1 MDHFAMKCADSTH
14 FRSFFGVM
22 IMCISVIAAAFAGAA
37 DATTKALVPGD
48 VHVAN
53 SRVYIRVEK
62 TGFGHVHGVVGMLSS
77 GHVTLDADQGAGQLV
92 FDTTSF
98 LADVAYA
105 RKYLGVEGETAPDT
119 QREVTANMLGAE
131 VLDVKQY
138 PTATFDIVSTRK
150 TAQPSR
156 QGLPVYEFVG
166 EFTLHGVK
174 RPLRFQAEVENRG
187 EFLRIRG
194 QFSLRQSEY
203 GIKPLR
209 KALGAVGVADDLA
222 VHGDIVVVNAAAR

>member
-1 MDHFAMKCADSTH
+1 MDRTATKCAESTH
-14 FRSFFGVM
+14 IRTALGVM
-22 IMCISVIAAAFAGAA
+22 ILGLSVIAADFAGAA
-37 DATTKALVPGD
+37 DAPSKPLATGD

-77 GHVTLDADQGAGQLV
+77 GRVKLDANQDAGQFV
-92 FDTTSF
+92 FDATSF
-98 LADVAYA
+98 LADVSYA
-105 RKYLGVEGETAPDT
+105 RKYLGVEGEIAADT

-131 VLDVKQY
+131 VLDVKQF
-138 PTATFDIVSTRK
+138 PTATFDIASTRK

-174 RPLRFQAEVENRG
+174 RPLKFLAEVENRG

-194 QFSLRQSEY
+194 QFPLRQSEY

-209 KALGAVGVADDLA
+209 KALGAVGVADDLD
-222 VHGDIVVVNAAAR
+222 VHGDIIVVNAVK

>member
-1 MDHFAMKCADSTH
+1 MGRTATKRAEST
-14 FRSFFGVM
+14 RIRTVFGVM
-22 IMCISVIAAAFAGAA
+22 IMGLSVIAPDFAGAA
-37 DATTKALVPGD
+37 DAPSKPLAPGD

-77 GHVTLDADQGAGQLV
+77 GRVKLDANQDAGQLV
-92 FDTTSF
+92 FDMTSF
-98 LADVAYA
+98 LADVPYA
-105 RKYLGVEGETAPDT
+105 RKYLGVEGETAADT

-131 VLDVKQY
+131 VLDVKQF
-138 PTATFDIVSTRK
+138 PTATFDIASTRK

-174 RPLRFQAEVENRG
+174 RPLKFLAEVENRG

-194 QFSLRQSEY
+194 QF
-203 GIKPLR
+203 PLR
-209 KALGAVGVADDLA
+209 AIGIR
-222 VHGDIVVVNAAAR
+222 HQNPPQSARRRRRGR

>member
-1 MDHFAMKCADSTH
+1 MVRITKQCADST
-14 FRSFFGVM
+14 RMRPVFGVM
-22 IMCISVIAAAFAGAA
+22 IMCLSVIGPAFAGAA
-37 DATTKALVPGD
+37 EGPAKPLAAGD

-62 TGFGHVHGVVGMLSS
+62 TGLGHVHGVVGMLSS
-77 GHVTLDADQGAGQLV
+77 GHVTLDADQNAGHLV
-92 FDTTSF
+92 FDMTSF

-105 RKYLGVEGETAPDT
+105 RKYLGVEGETAAGT

-131 VLDVKQY
+131 VLDVKQF
-138 PTATFDIVSTRK
+138 PTAKFDIASTRK

-156 QGLPVYEFVG
+156 QGFPVYEFAG

-194 QFSLRQSEY
+194 QFPLRQSEY

-222 VHGDIVVVNAAAR
+222 VHGDIIVVNAATH

>member
-1 MDHFAMKCADSTH
+1 MDQSATKCAELTH
-14 FRSFFGVM
+14 IRAILSVM
-22 IMCISVIAAAFAGAA
+22 IMCLSVIAATSAGAA
-37 DATTKALVPGD
+37 DAPAKPLAPGD

-62 TGFGHVHGVVGMLSS
+62 TGLGHVHGVVGMLRS
-77 GHVTLDADQGAGQLV
+77 GHVTLDADQKAGQLV

-105 RKYLGVEGETAPDT
+105 RKYLGVEGETAVDT
-119 QREVTANMLGAE
+119 QREVTASMLGAE
-131 VLDVKQY
+131 VLDVKKF
-138 PTATFDIVSTRK
+138 PTATFDVVSTRK
-150 TAQPSR
+150 TTQPSR

-174 RPLRFQAEVENRG
+174 RPLRFHAEVENRG

-194 QFSLRQSEY
+194 QFPLRQSEY

-222 VHGDIVVVNAAAR
+222 VHGDIIVVNAAK

>member
-1 MDHFAMKCADSTH
+1 
-14 FRSFFGVM
+14 M
-22 IMCISVIAAAFAGAA
+22 IMCLSVIAAAPAGAA
-37 DATTKALVPGD
+37 DAPTKTLAPGD

-62 TGFGHVHGVVGMLSS
+62 TGLGHVHGVVGMLSS
-77 GHVTLDADQGAGQLV
+77 GHVTLEADQDAGQLV
-92 FDTTSF
+92 FDATSF

-105 RKYLGVEGETAPDT
+105 RKYLGVAGETDVDT

-131 VLDVKQY
+131 VLDVKKF

-150 TAQPSR
+150 ATQAGR

-174 RPLRFQAEVENRG
+174 RPLQFLAEVENRG

-209 KALGAVGVADDLA
+209 KALGAIGVADDLT
-222 VHGDIVVVNAAAR
+222 VHGDIIVVSAVK

>member
-1 MDHFAMKCADSTH
+1 MDRSAKKCADLMRILAVS
-14 FRSFFGVM
+14 GVM
-22 IMCISVIAAAFAGAA
+22 IMGLSVIG
-37 DATTKALVPGD
+37 ATTARAAEAPAKTLAPGD
-48 VHVAN
+48 VHAAN

-62 TGFGHVHGVVGMLSS
+62 TGLGHVHGVVGMLSS
-77 GHVTLDADQGAGQLV
+77 GHVTLDADQKAGQFV
-92 FDTTSF
+92 FDMTSF

-105 RKYLGVEGETAPDT
+105 RKYLGVEGETAVDT
-119 QREVTANMLGAE
+119 QREVTASMLGAE
-131 VLDVKQY
+131 VLDVKKF
-138 PTATFDIVSTRK
+138 PTATFDVVSTRK
-150 TAQPSR
+150 ATQPSR

-174 RPLRFQAEVENRG
+174 RPLRFHAEVENRG

-194 QFSLRQSEY
+194 QFQLRQSEH

-222 VHGDIVVVNAAAR
+222 VHGDIIVVNAAK